1 MSNSKVYL
9 SSLAFSLS
17 ALAFS
22 ASAETVDPLKAVSTF
37 YDAQRLVLGFDNPD
51 DAKSKHWL
59 SLSIVGA
66 IATEDDPAS
75 INDLANFCPSETANI
90 QSYARARKLDR
101 IYEKILG
108 SMTGPSRPDSQEY
121 KDAKALLQNPDG
133 SYTDLFKT
141 YSDKAKAYYDA
152 EIDFKFAE
160 TAAARAR
167 AQIDLETAER
177 DWKVAGSKVEVDA
190 ALFILRKL
198 DDFFG
203 DALNEE
209 RLVIL
214 ERYRAKGLDFDN
226 GDEIGAYKSP
236 RSEVSPKVEN
246 WATGAD
252 WVSVSFSD
260 ETVTTNYN
268 ATNTSKRKMGFG
280 SIGFLQVGI
289 SKNSGNSTESR
300 TTDVKSFSY
309 SFKIARVTIR
319 RPWLDSEVFYRPL
332 GWTWKVAENT
342 KDYPRVSSGPDGN
355 GVPRASEKN
364 IYDNVAI
371 DCTLLPTEMV
381 IAKDRTIV
389 ATVSKETYDEINTAG
404 SSGGGGGLFGIF
416 GGKKRTW
423 TTTVINTTDN
433 DVTFQV
439 TAPAVAVVG
448 MISEKLPLLPEPN
461 VDDKWP
467 DDAWLEE

>member
-1 MSNSKVYL
+1 MSNSKVYFG
-9 SSLAFSLS
+9 SLALSLS
-17 ALAFS
+17 AVAFS
-22 ASAETVDPLKAVSTF
+22 TNAQSVDPLQAISTF
-37 YDAQRLVLGFDNPD
+37 YDSQRLILGFDDPD

-59 SLSIVGA
+59 SMSIVGA

-75 INDLANFCPSETANI
+75 INDLANFCPTETANI

-121 KDAKALLQNPDG
+121 KDAKALLQNSDG
-133 SYTDLFKT
+133 SYTDLYKS
-141 YSDKAKAYYDA
+141 YLAKAEVYYNA

-167 AQIDLETAER
+167 AQIDLEKAER
-177 DWKVAGSKVEVDA
+177 DWKVAGSKVEVDG

-203 DALNEE
+203 DAPNEN
-209 RLVIL
+209 RLLLL
-214 ERYRAKGLDFDN
+214 EQYRKKGLDFDN

-236 RSEVSPKVEN
+236 RSEVSPKVQD
-246 WATGAD
+246 WANGAD
-252 WVSVSFSD
+252 WVAVSFSD
-260 ETVTTNYN
+260 ETVKTNYS

-280 SIGFLQVGI
+280 SVGFLQVGI

-332 GWTWKVAENT
+332 GWTWKLTKNT
-342 KDYPRVSSGPDGN
+342 KEYPRVSSGPDGN
-355 GVPRASEKN
+355 GIPRASEKN

-404 SSGGGGGLFGIF
+404 TSGGGGGLFGIW

-423 TTTVINTTDN
+423 STTVIDSTDK

-461 VDDKWP
+461 FDDKWP
-467 DDAWLEE
+467 DDAWLEK